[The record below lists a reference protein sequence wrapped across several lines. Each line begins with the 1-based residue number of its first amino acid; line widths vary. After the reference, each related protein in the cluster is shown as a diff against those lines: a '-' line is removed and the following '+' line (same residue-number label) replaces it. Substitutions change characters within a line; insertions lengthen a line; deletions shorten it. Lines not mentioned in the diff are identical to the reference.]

1 MQREKLDP
9 WDDIWNLFVDNPQS
23 SQYLEMSRFLT
34 ASSPENAQA
43 CAQALSDF
51 MLVYK
56 KETQWWLLRLHWSL
70 SSQGI
75 SGGILAPKW
84 RLMGWFP
91 QAFIF

>member
-9 WDDIWNLFVDNPQS
+9 WDGIWNLFVDNRQS

-43 CAQALSDF
+43 CAQALSDT
-51 MLVYK
+51 VV
-56 KETQWWLLRLHWSL
+56 TPQTWSL

-75 SGGILAPKW
+75 SGGIC
-84 RLMGWFP
+84 
-91 QAFIF
+91 